1 MGGYVGC
8 GVLFV
13 AGAVQFTTN
22 NLRYYRNSGYSR
34 NSGNSGVWVML
45 MGLGGMASIEIWS
58 IFDAVKVAKVNDM
71 YIRSLRRTS
80 SLKLELSLYVDHIS
94 IINQSSNP
102 IGMTIRVEF

>member
-22 NLRYYRNSGYSR
+22 NFRYYR

-45 MGLGGMASIEIWS
+45 MGLGGMASI
-58 IFDAVKVAKVNDM
+58 
-71 YIRSLRRTS
+71 
-80 SLKLELSLYVDHIS
+80 
-94 IINQSSNP
+94 
-102 IGMTIRVEF
+102 

>member
-45 MGLGGMASIEIWS
+45 MGLGGMASI
-58 IFDAVKVAKVNDM
+58 
-71 YIRSLRRTS
+71 
-80 SLKLELSLYVDHIS
+80 
-94 IINQSSNP
+94 
-102 IGMTIRVEF
+102 